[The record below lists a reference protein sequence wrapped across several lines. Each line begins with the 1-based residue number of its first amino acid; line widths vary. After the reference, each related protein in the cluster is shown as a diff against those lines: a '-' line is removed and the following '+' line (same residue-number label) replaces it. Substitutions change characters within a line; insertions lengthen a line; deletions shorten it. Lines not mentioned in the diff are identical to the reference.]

1 MILNRIKRALNRKS
15 KHLVETLTTTYRRL
29 RNGIL
34 RYFVP
39 NTDDEDS
46 THVTTSNLE
55 DHRREILEKA
65 RRHVKPQT
73 PTNSHVVRNS
83 IVVGGVSLTVVL
95 MGLYVSVYRLQP
107 TNNFYYQ
114 LSQLLP
120 ISVGEIADQNINYD
134 RVLFYFR
141 AESRADSFELSE
153 NVVDKDNDK
162 RQRLER
168 SFINARES
176 VYVEALAEARG
187 VSVSDEEVL
196 AIISDLPLLESGSA
210 DLDVVLQEFRGWT
223 RDDLFRETRIEALKS
238 SEIVPNLVVELS
250 QATTGDDYGQLSQTL
265 KEVGAEVGNV
275 SDIEEPPQLVRQTA
289 NQLDGGDV
297 SEVVEVGS
305 NLYVLFEGSDNTRYV
320 LVNSGLRKQ
329 LIEAQAT
336 EATSRSCLSGLSFSA
351 TDVQVSANS
360 GFMNCIF

>member
-1 MILNRIKRALNRKS
+1 
-15 KHLVETLTTTYRRL
+15 
-29 RNGIL
+29 
-34 RYFVP
+34 
-39 NTDDEDS
+39 
-46 THVTTSNLE
+46 
-55 DHRREILEKA
+55 
-65 RRHVKPQT
+65 
-73 PTNSHVVRNS
+73 
-83 IVVGGVSLTVVL
+83 

-275 SDIEEPPQLVRQTA
+275 SDIEEPPRLVRQTA